1 MIKYSNFDK
10 KKRYEILIIFFTT
23 EFLLSEFF
31 LYECMKTYIFLEK
44 YFNFK
49 YWGYLFKIQLQNFN
63 KKMTFY

>member
-31 LYECMKTYIFLEK
+31 LYEFIKTYIFLEK

-49 YWGYLFKIQLQNFN
+49 Y
-63 KKMTFY
+63 